1 MSEMFREIMKQSK
14 PKLERIPSTSSMTS
28 VKEIRRR
35 VSVESMAAEDTDSAQ
50 NLEYEVTLV
59 SVPSLLGSFYE

>member
-14 PKLERIPSTSSMTS
+14 PKLERIPSTSSMAS

-35 VSVESMAAEDTDSAQ
+35 VSVESMSAEDADSAQ